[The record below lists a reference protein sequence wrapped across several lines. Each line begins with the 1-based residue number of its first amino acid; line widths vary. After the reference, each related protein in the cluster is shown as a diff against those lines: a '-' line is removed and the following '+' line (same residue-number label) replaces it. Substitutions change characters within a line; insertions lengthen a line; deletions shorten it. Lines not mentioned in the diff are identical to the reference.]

1 MLSKKERKELSK
13 IALGGSFPVCLIVG
27 KREIEDSHIE
37 VLNKALEA
45 NELAKV
51 KVHVED
57 AESMKEAAAE
67 LQERSG
73 AELVETRGHTA
84 VYYRRSEKHPRYLL

>member
-1 MLSKKERKELSK
+1 M
-13 IALGGSFPVCLIVG
+13 
-27 KREIEDSHIE
+27 
-37 VLNKALEA
+37 EA